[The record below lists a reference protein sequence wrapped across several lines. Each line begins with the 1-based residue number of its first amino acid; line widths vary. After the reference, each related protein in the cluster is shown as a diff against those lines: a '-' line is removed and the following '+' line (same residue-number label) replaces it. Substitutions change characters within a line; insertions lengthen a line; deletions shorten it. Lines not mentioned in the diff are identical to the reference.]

1 MKSNKLMKL
10 LLSLL
15 MVLTIACT
23 NAEIISTA
31 TFSHYDSQIQLLRE
45 DFEDSPLDEL
55 GNQ

>member
-31 TFSHYDSQIQLLRE
+31 TFSNYDSQIQLLGDE
-45 DFEDSPLDEL
+45 PKDSIFGEWDK
-55 GNQ
+55 Q